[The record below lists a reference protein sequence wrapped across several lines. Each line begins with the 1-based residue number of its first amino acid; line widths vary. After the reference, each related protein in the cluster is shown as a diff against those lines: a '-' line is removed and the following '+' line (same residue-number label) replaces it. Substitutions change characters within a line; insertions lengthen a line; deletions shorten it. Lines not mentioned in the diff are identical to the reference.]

1 MRKILE
7 NVGLFFERV
16 LPIILVTFSLYI
28 YNEILKE
35 NKKLSDEV
43 ESLTNLVSYKT
54 HELLELVKQKDS
66 KKSNP

>member
-16 LPIILVTFSLYI
+16 LPIILVAFSLYI

-35 NKKLSDEV
+35 NKKLSDKV
-43 ESLTNLVSYKT
+43 ESLTSLVSYKT
-54 HELLELVKQKDS
+54 YELLELVKQKDS

>member
-1 MRKILE
+1 MRKLFEGI
-7 NVGLFFERV
+7 GLFLERV
-16 LPIILVTFSLYI
+16 FPIILLSISIYI

-35 NKKLSDEV
+35 NKKLSDKV

-54 HELLELVKQKDS
+54 SELIELVKQKDS

>member
-7 NVGLFFERV
+7 NIGLFFERA
-16 LPIILVTFSLYI
+16 LPIILVAFSLYI

-35 NKKLSDEV
+35 NKKLSDKV
-43 ESLTNLVSYKT
+43 ESLTSLVSYKT
-54 HELLELVKQKDS
+54 YELLELVKQKEP